1 MTDIIDIHTHVI
13 SPDTARYPLAP
24 LGGKQSDWSHAH
36 PTTAEELVAALNEG
50 GVAKAAVVQAS
61 TAYGF
66 DNSYAAWS
74 VAAFPDRF
82 TGVFS
87 MDMFAPDAPRVFDH
101 WVAAGLTGLRLFTTG
116 TTQPG
121 QAGWLADP
129 RTFPIW
135 ERAEAAALPVCIQM
149 RPEGIDQLLILLD
162 RFRRVPVILDH
173 LARVDLSDGAPYRN
187 AGWLFALADRP
198 NVVLKLTSRTVRE
211 ASTGASRP
219 EDFFPRLVATFGADR
234 IAWGSNFPAE
244 PGPMSRILAAARDS
258 LSCLSE
264 TDRATIFAG
273 TARRLYPALAGE
285 PAHA

>member
-1 MTDIIDIHTHVI
+1 MTAIIDIHTHVI

-36 PTTAEELVAALNEG
+36 PCTAEALVAALDEA
-50 GVAKAAVVQAS
+50 GVEKAAVVQAS

-66 DNSYAAWS
+66 DNSYAAY
-74 VAAFPDRF
+74 AIATFPERF

-87 MDMFAPDAPRVFDH
+87 MDLFAPDAAAVFDR
-101 WVAAGLTGLRLFTTG
+101 WVAKGFSGLRLFTTG

-135 ERAEAAALPVCIQM
+135 ERAEAAGLPVCVQM
-149 RPEGIDQLLILLD
+149 RPEGVDQLTVLLD
-162 RFRRVPVILDH
+162 RFRTVPVVLDH
-173 LARVDLSDGAPYRN
+173 LSRVDLSDGAPYDK
-187 AGWLFALADRP
+187 ADWLWRLAERP

-211 ASTGASRP
+211 ASSGASRP
-219 EDFFPRLVATFGADR
+219 EEFFPRLVQAYGAER

-244 PGPMSRILAAARDS
+244 PGPVSRILDAARAA
-258 LSCLSE
+258 LACLSE
-264 TDRATIFAG
+264 TDRETIFAG
-273 TARRLYPALAGE
+273 TARRLYPALAAAPV
-285 PAHA
+285 PA